1 MKMTRGKQ
9 QILFNY
15 LPGKTFDFD
24 KSNRLAQITSIR
36 GIQKNDISVSLV
48 LQAIETY
55 TSAWQE
61 NLASIFHNPRPDQF
75 VLLQPTKAYSQTY
88 PKILWCQKKSCGRVF
103 DCRGYDRLPKT
114 CPNCRSEQ
122 LIQLRWIKVHRCGH
136 IEELTPPYR
145 CQKCNVP
152 KSQFRLDTRGSERIV
167 GFRWICNKCNQATP
181 LFGGYCRACDWTEMI
196 GSTETSLKQMNI
208 EVHRAGRTYYPHYV
222 ELLNQPG
229 VEMNAFLNMD
239 DWQLVTAAS
248 FLELPQMQ
256 EQQLMSFTEKQR
268 QSNQVQFEL
277 SEDEIVKLRE
287 RGYTD
292 IQIEQ
297 TIEQTRKLQE
307 DLTGIRQTNSQNQSA
322 TNIGRILVEETGVAE
337 DTWRA
342 AGQEMLEA
350 VLPTQTGQ
358 TEELFHLDNPGPNHQ
373 TASRIARD
381 MGIQCLTLTTDF
393 PMTLATF
400 GFSRTSYKPNE
411 CSLKAFPADAEHQ
424 GKFPIFVDIVQAD
437 AIIVRL
443 DAERVWKWLEK
454 NNFSPTLPTQAT
466 NADVAHRAYFV
477 QMFNNIPLRQHLTNE
492 VPEARMVFSLLHT
505 MSHLFVRRASLLCGL
520 DRTSLAEYVLP
531 RALTFAVYCRH
542 PHGATIGALASLFEQ
557 SLAEWLNQ
565 IFSDTRRCLYDPV
578 CHQQHGGNCHAC
590 THLAETSCRFFN
602 LNLGRSF
609 LFGGPDDELGKIH
622 TGYFDPSL
630 NQETNHE

>member
-24 KSNRLAQITSIR
+24 KSNLLAEVKSIR
-36 GIQKNDISVSLV
+36 GIEKIDLNLNLV
-48 LQAIETY
+48 LQAIERY
-55 TSAWQE
+55 ASAWEE
-61 NLASIFHNPRPDQF
+61 NLAKIFHDPRPEQF
-75 VLLQPTKAYSQTY
+75 VLLQPTRVFSHVY
-88 PKILWCQKKSCGRVF
+88 PKVMWCQEKSCGRVF
-103 DCRGYDRLPKT
+103 DYNGRDRLPKT
-114 CPNCRSEQ
+114 CSNCRTGQ

-145 CQKCNVP
+145 CKECDTTN
-152 KSQFRLDTRGSERIV
+152 SQFRLDTRGSERIT
-167 GFRWICNKCNQATP
+167 GFRWICGKCNQATN
-181 LFGGYCRACDWTEMI
+181 LFGGYCTACDWREMT
-196 GSTETSLKQMNI
+196 GLTDARLKQMSI

-229 VEMNAFLNMD
+229 TEMSAFLSMD

-256 EQQLMSFTEKQR
+256 GQLLMHFAERRR
-268 QSNQVQFEL
+268 QSSQAQFEL
-277 SEDEIVKLRE
+277 SEDEVTKLRE
-287 RGYTD
+287 IGYTEAK
-292 IQIEQ
+292 IEQ
-297 TIEQTRKLQE
+297 YRKMQE
-307 DLTGIRQTNSQNQSA
+307 ALRGIRQTSSQNQSA
-322 TNIGRILVEETGVAE
+322 TNIGQVLVEQTGVSE
-337 DTWRA
+337 DIWRA

-350 VLPTQTGQ
+350 VLPTQAGQ
-358 TEELFHLDNPGPNHQ
+358 TQELFRLDNPSPNQQ
-373 TASRIARD
+373 TAGKIARG
-381 MGIQCLTLTTDF
+381 MGVERLTLTTDF

-400 GFSRTSYKPNE
+400 GFSRAAYEPNE
-411 CSLKAFPADAEHQ
+411 CSLNSFPADADHQ

-443 DAERVWKWLEK
+443 DGERVWRWLEE

-466 NADVAHRAYFV
+466 NPDVARHAYFV
-477 QMFNNIPLRQHLTNE
+477 QMFNNIPLRQRLTYE
-492 VPEARMVFSLLHT
+492 EPEARMVFGLLHT

-531 RALTFAVYCRH
+531 RALTFVVYCRH
-542 PHGATIGALASLFEQ
+542 HHGATIGALASLFEQ
-557 SLAEWLNQ
+557 SLAEWLSQ

-602 LNLGRSF
+602 LNLGRCF

-622 TGYFDPSL
+622 AGYFDPSL

>member
-36 GIQKNDISVSLV
+36 GIQQNDMNINLV
-48 LQAIETY
+48 LQSIERY
-55 TSAWQE
+55 TSAWEE
-61 NLASIFHNPRPDQF
+61 NLAGIFHRPRPDQF
-75 VLLQPTKAYSQTY
+75 VLLQPTRAYSQIY
-88 PKILWCQKKSCGRVF
+88 PKVLWCQEKSCGRVF
-103 DCRGYDRLPKT
+103 DCNGRDRLPN
-114 CPNCRSEQ
+114 NCLNCQKGQ

-145 CQKCNVP
+145 CQKCSS
-152 KSQFRLDTRGSERIV
+152 SQFRLDTRGSERIT
-167 GFRWICNKCNQATP
+167 GFRWICTNCNQAAD
-181 LFGGYCRACDWTEMI
+181 LFGGYCPACNWQEMT
-196 GSTETSLKQMNI
+196 GLTDARLKQMTI
-208 EVHRAGRTYYPHYV
+208 EVHRAGRTYYSHYV

-229 VEMNAFLNMD
+229 SEMNAFLNMN
-239 DWQLVTAAS
+239 DWQLVAAAS

-256 EQQLMSFTEKQR
+256 GQSLMRFAENRR
-268 QSNQVQFEL
+268 QSSQAQFEL
-277 SEDEIVKLRE
+277 SEDEVAKLRE
-287 RGYTD
+287 IGYTD
-292 IQIEQ
+292 AQIEKHR
-297 TIEQTRKLQE
+297 EMQE
-307 DLTGIRQTNSQNQSA
+307 ALGGIRQTSSQHQSA
-322 TNIGRILVEETGVAE
+322 TSIGAALVEQTGVPQ
-337 DTWRA
+337 DIWRE

-350 VLPTQTGQ
+350 VLPTETGQ
-358 TEELFHLDNPGPNHQ
+358 KQNLFTLDNPSLNQQ
-373 TASRIARD
+373 TATKIARD

-400 GFSRTSYKPNE
+400 GFSRAAYEPNE
-411 CSLKAFPADAEHQ
+411 CSLNSFPADTDHQ

-443 DAERVWKWLEK
+443 DAERVWRWLEK
-454 NNFSPTLPTQAT
+454 NGFSSALPLQAT
-466 NADVAHRAYFV
+466 NADVAHRAHFV
-477 QMFNNIPLRQHLTNE
+477 QLFNNIPLRQHLTNE
-492 VPEARMVFSLLHT
+492 EPEARMVFGLLHT

-557 SLAEWLNQ
+557 SLSEWLSQ

-578 CHQQHGGNCHAC
+578 CAQHGGNCHAC

-609 LFGGPDDELGKIH
+609 LFGGPDDDLGNIQI
-622 TGYFDPSL
+622 GYFDPSL